1 MLLTSARLK
10 PCNDFACASSPS
22 RVTTILPS
30 ATFRLVRLGNSQS
43 SLPFGP
49 STKTFCPF
57 TSTFT
62 LGGMAIGCF
71 PIRDINL
78 PDVAEQF
85 SAEIFFACL
94 IVGHHAFRRGDDRDA
109 EAAAHARNFRRADIF
124 AQTGFAHALQAFDDT
139 FLALILELNFQLL
152 DCLAVNRYVGDVTLL
167 LQNLRDIFFDAR

>member
-10 PCNDFACASSPS
+10 PCNAFACASSPS
-22 RVTTILPS
+22 RLTTILPS

-78 PDVAEQF
+78 PDIAEQF
-85 SAEIFFACL
+85 SAKIFFACL
-94 IVGHHAFRRGDDRDA
+94 HVGHHAFRRRNDRDSKT
-109 EAAAHARNFRRADIF
+109 AAHARDFRRADIF
-124 AQTGFAHALQAFDDT
+124 AQPGFAHALETFNHA
-139 FLALILELNFQLL
+139 FLALI
-152 DCLAVNRYVGDVTLL
+152 
-167 LQNLRDIFFDAR
+167 

>member
-1 MLLTSARLK
+1 MFTILPCTAALKPTPWISSFLTKPSVTPLTMLLTSARLR
-10 PCNDFACASSPS
+10 PCSDFACASSPS
-22 RVTTILPS
+22 RLTTILPS

-49 STKTFCPF
+49 SIKTFCPF

-85 SAEIFFACL
+85 SAEILFARL
-94 IVGHHAFRRGDDRDA
+94 IVRHHAFRRGNNGDA
-109 EAAAHARNFRRADIF
+109 ETAAHARNFRCADVF
-124 AQTGFAHALQAFDDT
+124 AQTGFADT
-139 FLALILELNFQLL
+139 
-152 DCLAVNRYVGDVTLL
+152 
-167 LQNLRDIFFDAR
+167 

>member
-22 RVTTILPS
+22 RLTTIWPS
-30 ATFRLVRLGNSQS
+30 ATLRLVRLGNSQS

-49 STKTFCPF
+49 STKIFCPF

-85 SAEIFFACL
+85 SAEVFLAGL
-94 IVGHHAFRRGDDRDA
+94 HVGHDAFRRRNDGDA
-109 EAAAHARNFRRADIF
+109 EAAAHARDFRGADIL
-124 AQTGFAHALQAFDDT
+124 AQTGFADAFQAFDDAL
-139 FLALILELNFQLL
+139 LALVFQADLELLGRL
-152 DCLAVNRYVGDVTLL
+152 VG
-167 LQNLRDIFFDAR
+167 IAF